1 MARTVR
7 ATTAPRERADRAG
20 LAVNAPSP
28 SSASSVAGARRCVG
42 SRAIWWASWSALAL
56 LMIPA
61 IGWSTLALRYCLP
74 LPEGARFAIALAL
87 PCTALL
93 AIWRVPRRRTA
104 LMMAAG
110 ALAAG
115 LIAFYAQAA
124 SHERDWVPEV
134 SALPWAEID
143 GERVTLHNI
152 RSCDYR
158 SESDFDLRHRSDT
171 FDLSRMTGVDLFQVY
186 WGSPAIAHTMLS
198 FGFDDG
204 RRICLSVE
212 TRRERGEMYDAIRG
226 FFRQYEIIYI
236 WGDETDLVRLRTDH
250 RGETVYRYRL
260 NVPLEK
266 ARAILLEYLRTTND
280 LRQTPQWYN
289 ALLDNCTTTLIGH
302 ARPIVNPDASID
314 WRWLANGYLHEV
326 MHERGTLDSSVPLEQ
341 LRRDGLVN
349 GRAPAELTGPEYSRR
364 IRGQ

>member
-1 MARTVR
+1 MTARQKDPDHAR
-7 ATTAPRERADRAG
+7 FAAS
-20 LAVNAPSP
+20 APSASRA
-28 SSASSVAGARRCVG
+28 SSAAGARRRVG
-42 SRAIWWASWSALAL
+42 SRAIWWATWVVLAL
-56 LMIPA
+56 LLIPITA
-61 IGWSTLALRYCLP
+61 WSCLALRYCLP
-74 LPEGARFAIALAL
+74 LPEGARTAIALAL
-87 PCTALL
+87 PCAALL

-115 LIAFYAQAA
+115 LIAFYAQSA

-134 SALPWAEID
+134 SVLPWAEID
-143 GERVTLHNI
+143 GDRVTLHNI

-186 WGSPAIAHTMLS
+186 WGSAAIAHTMLS

-212 TRRERGEMYDAIRG
+212 TRRERGEVYDALKG

-260 NVPLEK
+260 NVPVEK
-266 ARAILLEYLRTTND
+266 ARAILLEYLRMTND
-280 LRQTPQWYN
+280 LRDTPQWYN

-302 ARPIVNPDASID
+302 TRPIVNPDATLD

-349 GRAPAELTGPEYSRR
+349 GRAPAELTGTGYSIR
-364 IRGQ
+364 IREP

>member
-1 MARTVR
+1 MAEPRRSPDVR
-7 ATTAPRERADRAG
+7 ALR
-20 LAVNAPSP
+20 
-28 SSASSVAGARRCVG
+28 
-42 SRAIWWASWSALAL
+42 WASWVALAVL
-56 LMIPA
+56 LIPA
-61 IGWSTLALRYCLP
+61 IGWSSLALRYGLP
-74 LPEGARFAIALAL
+74 LPDGVRVAIALAL
-87 PCTALL
+87 PCAALL

-104 LMMAAG
+104 LAG
-110 ALAAG
+110 GVIALTAG
-115 LIAFYAQAA
+115 SATLYAQSA

-134 SALPWAEID
+134 SVLPWAEID
-143 GERVTLHNI
+143 GDRVTLHNI

-158 SESDFDLRHRSDT
+158 SESDFDLRHRNDT
-171 FDLSRMTGVDLFQVY
+171 FDLTRMTGVDLFQVY

-212 TRRERGEMYDAIRG
+212 TRRERGEAYDALKG

-260 NVPLEK
+260 NVPVEK
-266 ARAILLEYLRTTND
+266 ARAILLEYLHITND
-280 LRQTPQWYN
+280 LRDTPQWYN

-302 ARPIVNPDASID
+302 ARPIVNPDASLD

-349 GRAPAELTGPEYSRR
+349 GRAPAELTGTDYSRR
-364 IRGQ
+364 IREP